1 MPLFLFFFHLNS
13 MIGEEAMLG
22 NFCIWAEEIE
32 KSLLTRRKNL
42 CTNELLFTEELSEEF
57 HRITW

>member
-1 MPLFLFFFHLNS
+1 

-22 NFCIWAEEIE
+22 NFCIWAKEIE

-42 CTNELLFTEELSEEF
+42 CTNELLFAEDLSEEF